1 MPKPGNHSFGNLCNL
16 RPVNNTTTT
25 TEPEGD
31 LTNQYTDLNTKI
43 MKITL
48 PTFERL
54 KAHSRRHYNIE
65 TYDTIIKDLLDCY
78 DKQHDNDQKWHL
90 T

>member
-16 RPVNNTTTT
+16 RPVTNNTTTT
-25 TEPEGD
+25 TELEGD
-31 LTNQYTDLNTKI
+31 ATNQYTDLNTKI

-78 DKQHDNDQKWHL
+78 DAKQNDTKYF
-90 T
+90 